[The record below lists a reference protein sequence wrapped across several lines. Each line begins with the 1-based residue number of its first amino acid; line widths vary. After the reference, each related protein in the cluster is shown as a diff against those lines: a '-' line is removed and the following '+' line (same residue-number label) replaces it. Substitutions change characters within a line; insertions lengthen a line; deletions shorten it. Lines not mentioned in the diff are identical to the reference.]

1 MAQRRNVTMKNKTVV
16 YLLALTAFLI
26 GTIEYIIT
34 GIIQM
39 VAHDLHVTTS
49 TAGLLV
55 TSLALSAAIGAP
67 IVIALTINMDRR
79 KILTWTLIIF
89 ILSNFITSISHSFE
103 MVMITRILQGISG
116 GTAIVVAMAVA
127 TRLVEREKRGTAI
140 GIILMG
146 LSSSLVLGVP
156 IGTFL
161 SSMIGWKALFAAI
174 GVITLIPLI
183 VVYRRIPSMKE
194 QEPVTLRMQLSIL
207 KDKRILLAVAVT
219 LFYVG
224 GYSTLFTYLTPFL
237 QASAN
242 LNITE
247 ISGILLLAGICSFLG
262 SSLGG
267 IAADKKGPIFTIFS
281 GIILQIMM
289 LMLLAF
295 VTGNLVVMVAVIM
308 IWMIATWSTSPAQQL
323 YLVTLVPKSPD
334 IALSVN
340 TSFIQFGFALGS
352 GLGGI
357 VLSRTSILHLSW
369 ISAGTVLLALLMT
382 ILMVAFDRISQKKS
396 LKVIE
401 QGR

>member
-1 MAQRRNVTMKNKTVV
+1 MKNKTVV
-16 YLLALTAFLI
+16 YLLALAAFLI

-242 LNITE
+242 LSITE

-267 IAADKKGPIFTIFS
+267 MAADKKGPIFTIFS

-352 GLGGI
+352 GVGGI
-357 VLSRTSILHLSW
+357 VLNGTSVLNLSW
-369 ISAGTVLLALLMT
+369 LSAGTVFLALLMT
-382 ILMVAFDRISQKKS
+382 ILMVAFDRFSQHMR

-401 QGR
+401 QGS

>member
-1 MAQRRNVTMKNKTVV
+1 MKNKAVV
-16 YLLALTAFLI
+16 YLLALAAFLI

-39 VAHDLHVTTS
+39 VADDLQVTTS
-49 TAGLLV
+49 AAGLLV

-67 IVIALTINMDRR
+67 IVIALTINIDRR
-79 KILTWTLIIF
+79 KILSWMLIIF
-89 ILSNFITSISHSFE
+89 TLSNIVTSVSHSFE
-103 MVMITRILQGISG
+103 MVLMTRILQGISG

-161 SSMIGWKALFAAI
+161 SSMMGWKALFAAI
-174 GVITLIPLI
+174 GLITLIPLI

-194 QEPVTLRMQLSIL
+194 QEPVTLGMQLSIL

-237 QASAN
+237 QESAN
-242 LNITE
+242 LSITE
-247 ISGILLLAGICSFLG
+247 ISVILLLAGICSFLG

-281 GIILQIMM
+281 GIILQIIM

-352 GLGGI
+352 GLGGL
-357 VLSRTSILHLSW
+357 VLSRTSILNLSW

-382 ILMVAFDRISQKKS
+382 ILMVAFDRISQHKS
-396 LKVIE
+396 LKVME

>member
-1 MAQRRNVTMKNKTVV
+1 MKNKAVV
-16 YLLALTAFLI
+16 YLLALAAFLI

-39 VAHDLHVTTS
+39 VADDLQVTTS
-49 TAGLLV
+49 AAGLLV

-67 IVIALTINMDRR
+67 IVIALTINIDRR
-79 KILTWTLIIF
+79 KILSWMLIIF
-89 ILSNFITSISHSFE
+89 TLSNIITSVSHSFE
-103 MVMITRILQGISG
+103 MVLMTRVLQGISG

-174 GVITLIPLI
+174 GLITLIPMI

-194 QEPVTLRMQLSIL
+194 QEPVTLGMQLSIL

-237 QASAN
+237 QESAN
-242 LNITE
+242 LSITE

-267 IAADKKGPIFTIFS
+267 VAADKKGPTFTIFS
-281 GIILQIMM
+281 GIILQIIM

-352 GLGGI
+352 GLGGL
-357 VLSRTSILHLSW
+357 VLSRTSILNLSW

-382 ILMVAFDRISQKKS
+382 ILMVAFDRISQHKS
-396 LKVIE
+396 LKVME

>member
-1 MAQRRNVTMKNKTVV
+1 MAQRRNVTMQNKTVV
-16 YLLALTAFLI
+16 YLLALAAFLI

-237 QASAN
+237 QKSAN
-242 LNITE
+242 LSITE

-267 IAADKKGPIFTIFS
+267 MAADKKGPIFTIFS
-281 GIILQIMM
+281 GITLQIMM

-382 ILMVAFDRISQKKS
+382 ILMVAFDRISQQKS

>member
-1 MAQRRNVTMKNKTVV
+1 MQNKTVV
-16 YLLALTAFLI
+16 YLLALAAFLI

-79 KILTWTLIIF
+79 KILTWALIIF

-174 GVITLIPLI
+174 GVIMLIPLI

-242 LNITE
+242 LSITE

-267 IAADKKGPIFTIFS
+267 MAADKKGPIFTIFS

-382 ILMVAFDRISQKKS
+382 ILMVAFDRISQQKS

>member
-1 MAQRRNVTMKNKTVV
+1 MAQRRNVTMQNKTVV
-16 YLLALTAFLI
+16 YLLALAAFLI

-103 MVMITRILQGISG
+103 MVMITRVLQGISG

-237 QASAN
+237 QKSAN
-242 LNITE
+242 LSITE

-267 IAADKKGPIFTIFS
+267 MAADKKGPIFTIFS

-295 VTGNLVVMVAVIM
+295 VTGNLVIMVAVIM

-382 ILMVAFDRISQKKS
+382 ILMVAFDRISQQKS

>member
-1 MAQRRNVTMKNKTVV
+1 MQNKTVV
-16 YLLALTAFLI
+16 YLLALAAFLI

-39 VAHDLHVTTS
+39 VADDLQVTTS
-49 TAGLLV
+49 AAGLLV

-67 IVIALTINMDRR
+67 IVIALTINIDRR
-79 KILTWTLIIF
+79 KILSWMLIIF
-89 ILSNFITSISHSFE
+89 TLSNIITSVSHSFE
-103 MVMITRILQGISG
+103 MVLMTRVLQGISG

-237 QASAN
+237 QKSAN
-242 LNITE
+242 LSITE

-267 IAADKKGPIFTIFS
+267 MAADKKGPIFTIFS

-352 GLGGI
+352 GVGGI
-357 VLSRTSILHLSW
+357 VLNGTSVLNLSW
-369 ISAGTVLLALLMT
+369 LSAGTVFLALLMT
-382 ILMVAFDRISQKKS
+382 ILMVAFDRFSQHMR

-401 QGR
+401 QGS

>member
-1 MAQRRNVTMKNKTVV
+1 MKNKAVV
-16 YLLALTAFLI
+16 YLLSLAAFFI

-39 VAHDLHVTTS
+39 VADDLQVTTS
-49 TAGLLV
+49 AAGLLV

-79 KILTWTLIIF
+79 KILSWALIIF

-242 LNITE
+242 LSITE

-267 IAADKKGPIFTIFS
+267 MAADKKGPIFTIFS

-352 GLGGI
+352 GVGGL
-357 VLSRTSILHLSW
+357 VLSRTSILNLSW

-382 ILMVAFDRISQKKS
+382 ILMVAFDRISQHKS
-396 LKVIE
+396 LKVME

>member
-1 MAQRRNVTMKNKTVV
+1 MKNKAVV
-16 YLLALTAFLI
+16 YLLALAAFLI

-39 VAHDLHVTTS
+39 VADDLQVTIS
-49 TAGLLV
+49 AAGLLV

-67 IVIALTINMDRR
+67 IVIALTINIDRR
-79 KILTWTLIIF
+79 KILSWMLIIF
-89 ILSNFITSISHSFE
+89 TLSNILTSFSHSFE
-103 MVMITRILQGISG
+103 MVLMTRILQGISG

-161 SSMIGWKALFAAI
+161 SSMMGWKALFAAI
-174 GVITLIPLI
+174 GLITLIPLI

-194 QEPVTLRMQLSIL
+194 QEPVTLGMQLSIL

-237 QASAN
+237 QESAN
-242 LNITE
+242 LSITE

-267 IAADKKGPIFTIFS
+267 VAADKKGPTFTIFS
-281 GIILQIMM
+281 GIILQIIM

-352 GLGGI
+352 GLGGL
-357 VLSRTSILHLSW
+357 VLSRTSILNLSW

-382 ILMVAFDRISQKKS
+382 ILMVAFDRISQQKS
-396 LKVIE
+396 LKVME
-401 QGR
+401 QVR

>member
-1 MAQRRNVTMKNKTVV
+1 MKNKAVV
-16 YLLALTAFLI
+16 YLLALAAFLI

-39 VAHDLHVTTS
+39 VADDLQVTTS
-49 TAGLLV
+49 AAGLLV

-67 IVIALTINMDRR
+67 IVIALTINIDRR
-79 KILTWTLIIF
+79 KILSWMLIIF
-89 ILSNFITSISHSFE
+89 TLSNIITSVSHSFE
-103 MVMITRILQGISG
+103 MVLMTRVLQGISG

-161 SSMIGWKALFAAI
+161 SIMIGWKALFAAI

-194 QEPVTLRMQLSIL
+194 QEPVTLGMQLSIL

-237 QASAN
+237 QESAN
-242 LNITE
+242 LSITE

-267 IAADKKGPIFTIFS
+267 VAADKKGPTFTIFS
-281 GIILQIMM
+281 GIIVQIIM

-295 VTGNLVVMVAVIM
+295 VTGNLVVMVVVIM

-352 GLGGI
+352 GLGGL

-369 ISAGTVLLALLMT
+369 VSAGTVLLALLMT
-382 ILMVAFDRISQKKS
+382 ILMVAFDRISQQKS
-396 LKVIE
+396 LKVMG

>member
-1 MAQRRNVTMKNKTVV
+1 MKNKAVV
-16 YLLALTAFLI
+16 YLLALAAFLI

-39 VAHDLHVTTS
+39 VADDLQVTTS
-49 TAGLLV
+49 AAGLLV

-67 IVIALTINMDRR
+67 IVIALTINIDRR
-79 KILTWTLIIF
+79 KILSWMLIIF
-89 ILSNFITSISHSFE
+89 TLSNIITSVSHSFE
-103 MVMITRILQGISG
+103 MVLMTRVLQGISG

-174 GVITLIPLI
+174 GLITLLPMI

-194 QEPVTLRMQLSIL
+194 QEPVTLGMQLSIL

-237 QASAN
+237 QESAN
-242 LNITE
+242 LSMTE

-267 IAADKKGPIFTIFS
+267 VAADKKGPTFTIFS
-281 GIILQIMM
+281 GIILQIIM

-352 GLGGI
+352 GLGGL
-357 VLSRTSILHLSW
+357 VLSRTSILNLSW

-382 ILMVAFDRISQKKS
+382 ILMVAFDRISQHKS
-396 LKVIE
+396 LKVME

>member
-1 MAQRRNVTMKNKTVV
+1 MKNKTVV
-16 YLLALTAFLI
+16 YLLALAAFLI

-194 QEPVTLRMQLSIL
+194 QEPVTLRMQLLIL

-242 LNITE
+242 LSITE

-281 GIILQIMM
+281 GITLQIMM

-357 VLSRTSILHLSW
+357 VLNGTSVLNLSW
-369 ISAGTVLLALLMT
+369 ISAGTVFLALLMT
-382 ILMVAFDRISQKKS
+382 ILMVAFDRFSPHKS

>member
-1 MAQRRNVTMKNKTVV
+1 MKNKAVV
-16 YLLALTAFLI
+16 YLLALAAFLI

-39 VAHDLHVTTS
+39 VADDLQVTIS
-49 TAGLLV
+49 AAGLLV
-55 TSLALSAAIGAP
+55 TPLALSAAIGAP
-67 IVIALTINMDRR
+67 IVIALTINIDRR
-79 KILTWTLIIF
+79 KILSWMLIIF
-89 ILSNFITSISHSFE
+89 TLSNILTSVSHSFE
-103 MVMITRILQGISG
+103 MVLMTRILQGISG

-174 GVITLIPLI
+174 GLITLIPLI

-194 QEPVTLRMQLSIL
+194 QEPVTLGMQLSIL

-237 QASAN
+237 QESAN
-242 LNITE
+242 LSITE

-267 IAADKKGPIFTIFS
+267 VAADKKGPTFTIFS
-281 GIILQIMM
+281 GIILQIIM

-352 GLGGI
+352 GLGGL
-357 VLSRTSILHLSW
+357 VLSRTSILNLSW

-382 ILMVAFDRISQKKS
+382 ILMVAFDRISQQKS
-396 LKVIE
+396 LKVME
-401 QGR
+401 QVR

>member
-1 MAQRRNVTMKNKTVV
+1 MQNKTVV
-16 YLLALTAFLI
+16 YLLALAAFLI
-26 GTIEYIIT
+26 GKIEYIIT

-39 VAHDLHVTTS
+39 VAHDLQVTTS
-49 TAGLLV
+49 AAGLLV

-79 KILTWTLIIF
+79 KILTWALIIF

-242 LNITE
+242 LSITE

-267 IAADKKGPIFTIFS
+267 MAADKKGPIFTIFS

-382 ILMVAFDRISQKKS
+382 ILMVAFDRISQQKS

>member
-1 MAQRRNVTMKNKTVV
+1 MQNKTVV
-16 YLLALTAFLI
+16 YLLALAAFLI

-242 LNITE
+242 LSITE

-267 IAADKKGPIFTIFS
+267 MAADKKGPIFTIFS
-281 GIILQIMM
+281 GITLQIMM

-295 VTGNLVVMVAVIM
+295 VTGNLMVMVAVIM

>member
-1 MAQRRNVTMKNKTVV
+1 MKNKAVV
-16 YLLALTAFLI
+16 YLLALAAFLI

-39 VAHDLHVTTS
+39 VADDLQVTTS
-49 TAGLLV
+49 AAGLLV

-237 QASAN
+237 QKSAN
-242 LNITE
+242 LSITE

-267 IAADKKGPIFTIFS
+267 MAADKKGPIFTIFS

-382 ILMVAFDRISQKKS
+382 ILMVAFDRISQQKS

>member
-1 MAQRRNVTMKNKTVV
+1 MKNKAVV
-16 YLLALTAFLI
+16 YLLALAAFLI

-39 VAHDLHVTTS
+39 VADDLQVTTS
-49 TAGLLV
+49 AAGLLV

-67 IVIALTINMDRR
+67 IVIALTINIDRR
-79 KILTWTLIIF
+79 KILSWMLIIF
-89 ILSNFITSISHSFE
+89 TLSNIVTSVSHSFE
-103 MVMITRILQGISG
+103 MVLMTRVLQGISG

-174 GVITLIPLI
+174 GLITLIPMI

-194 QEPVTLRMQLSIL
+194 QEPVTLGMQLSIL

-237 QASAN
+237 QESAN
-242 LNITE
+242 LSITE

-267 IAADKKGPIFTIFS
+267 VAADKKGPIFTIFS
-281 GIILQIMM
+281 GIILQIIM
-289 LMLLAF
+289 LMLLAY

-352 GLGGI
+352 GVGGF
-357 VLSRTSILHLSW
+357 VLSETSILNLSW
-369 ISAGTVLLALLMT
+369 ISAGTVFLALLMT
-382 ILMVAFDRISQKKS
+382 ILMVAFGRFSQRKG
-396 LKVIE
+396 LKVIG
-401 QGR
+401 QGN

>member
-1 MAQRRNVTMKNKTVV
+1 MQNKTVV
-16 YLLALTAFLI
+16 YLLALAAFLI

-39 VAHDLHVTTS
+39 VAHDLHVTMS
-49 TAGLLV
+49 TAGFLV

-89 ILSNFITSISHSFE
+89 ILSNFITSVSHSFE

-237 QASAN
+237 QKSAN
-242 LNITE
+242 LSITE

-267 IAADKKGPIFTIFS
+267 MAADKKGPIFTIFS

-352 GLGGI
+352 GVGGI
-357 VLSRTSILHLSW
+357 VLNGTSVLNLSW
-369 ISAGTVLLALLMT
+369 LSAGTVFLALLMT
-382 ILMVAFDRISQKKS
+382 ILMVAFDRFSQHMR

-401 QGR
+401 QES

>member
-1 MAQRRNVTMKNKTVV
+1 MKNKAVV
-16 YLLALTAFLI
+16 YLLALAAFLI

-39 VAHDLHVTTS
+39 VADDLHVTTS
-49 TAGLLV
+49 AAGLLV

-67 IVIALTINMDRR
+67 IVIALTINIDRR
-79 KILTWTLIIF
+79 KILSWMLIIF
-89 ILSNFITSISHSFE
+89 TLSNIITSVSHSFE
-103 MVMITRILQGISG
+103 MVLMTRILQGISG

-174 GVITLIPLI
+174 GLITLIPLI

-194 QEPVTLRMQLSIL
+194 QEPVTLGMQLSIL

-237 QASAN
+237 QESAN
-242 LNITE
+242 LSITE

-267 IAADKKGPIFTIFS
+267 GAADKKGPTFTIFS
-281 GIILQIMM
+281 GIILQIIM

-352 GLGGI
+352 GLGGL

-382 ILMVAFDRISQKKS
+382 ILMVAFDRISQQKS
-396 LKVIE
+396 LKVME

>member
-1 MAQRRNVTMKNKTVV
+1 MQNKTVV
-16 YLLALTAFLI
+16 YLLALAAFLI

-103 MVMITRILQGISG
+103 MVMITRVLQGISG

-242 LNITE
+242 LSITE

-267 IAADKKGPIFTIFS
+267 MAADKKGPIFTIFS
-281 GIILQIMM
+281 GITLQIMM

-382 ILMVAFDRISQKKS
+382 ILMVAFDRISQQKS

>member
-1 MAQRRNVTMKNKTVV
+1 MKNKTVV
-16 YLLALTAFLI
+16 YLLALAAFLI

-237 QASAN
+237 QKSAN
-242 LNITE
+242 LSITE

-267 IAADKKGPIFTIFS
+267 MAADKKGPIFTIFS

-357 VLSRTSILHLSW
+357 VLSRTSILYLSW

-382 ILMVAFDRISQKKS
+382 ILMVAFDRISQQKS

>member
-1 MAQRRNVTMKNKTVV
+1 MKNKAVV
-16 YLLALTAFLI
+16 YLLALAAFLI

-39 VAHDLHVTTS
+39 VADDLQVTTS
-49 TAGLLV
+49 AAGLLV

-67 IVIALTINMDRR
+67 IVIALTINIDRR
-79 KILTWTLIIF
+79 KILSWTLIIF

-103 MVMITRILQGISG
+103 MVMITRVLQGISG
-116 GTAIVVAMAVA
+116 GTAIVVEMAVA

-237 QASAN
+237 QKSAN
-242 LNITE
+242 LSITE

-267 IAADKKGPIFTIFS
+267 MAADKKGPIFTIFS
-281 GIILQIMM
+281 GITLQIMM

-382 ILMVAFDRISQKKS
+382 ILMVAFDRISQQKS